1 MTDKTSQQE
10 NTSPEEKIVPAKKI
24 IYAEIDDEV
33 TTIFD
38 RAHET
43 KMNDIYIVAPKQ
55 AMIFQSLVNLK
66 ILKKKIEDLGKKM
79 SIITSDTNGIHL
91 CGQIGVPV
99 YNRVDMG
106 GLPILSQWK
115 NKDDKEIKISPLKA
129 SVNTMEDETPTRL
142 SSKKVS
148 IVDLIG
154 RGSKRERPSM
164 MPKGFNIFKRKSSHE
179 DVVPVTDPVNR
190 KLVLIAPN
198 KQALVALISISVVV
212 LLIIAYIALP
222 GITIYIT
229 PKSSVLEQ
237 SSNVLLSDYEKNKG
251 EVDSHQP
258 RVLAMHQITLAVKKT
273 NSFSATGKIF
283 KGSNASGKLTIINN
297 TTDTRP
303 LIAKTR
309 FQNADGVVFRIQ
321 SPVVVPKSDGV
332 NPGKLEVPVF
342 ADEFD
347 ANGNVIGDRG
357 NLGPTKFILPALM
370 GSTQQQ
376 LYGESS
382 TPMTGGKSDFSKK
395 ISKEDL
401 KTAVKNMKTT
411 LANTAADELVKA
423 VNEKNSSLAEKMK
436 FDLVN
441 NKFAIDISEP
451 RVSVDNTLEEKIQ
464 DQFDV
469 YGEVDLKGYYFNKT
483 EVLEI
488 LKAEI
493 KTKQSPQK
501 RIARIDEGSLSY
513 RVFDIDKNTG
523 HIKITAT
530 IKAAEEFD
538 LDASQE
544 LGAQLVRKIKEN
556 ITGKK
561 ISDAKDFVR
570 NLPEVEKVETKS
582 WPAWAPTVPSI
593 PDNITVEIVR

>member
-99 YNRVDMG
+99 YNRVDLG

-376 LYGESS
+376 L
-382 TPMTGGKSDFSKK
+382 
-395 ISKEDL
+395 
-401 KTAVKNMKTT
+401 
-411 LANTAADELVKA
+411 
-423 VNEKNSSLAEKMK
+423 
-436 FDLVN
+436 
-441 NKFAIDISEP
+441 
-451 RVSVDNTLEEKIQ
+451 
-464 DQFDV
+464 
-469 YGEVDLKGYYFNKT
+469 
-483 EVLEI
+483 
-488 LKAEI
+488 
-493 KTKQSPQK
+493 
-501 RIARIDEGSLSY
+501 
-513 RVFDIDKNTG
+513 
-523 HIKITAT
+523 
-530 IKAAEEFD
+530 
-538 LDASQE
+538 
-544 LGAQLVRKIKEN
+544 
-556 ITGKK
+556 
-561 ISDAKDFVR
+561 
-570 NLPEVEKVETKS
+570 
-582 WPAWAPTVPSI
+582 
-593 PDNITVEIVR
+593 